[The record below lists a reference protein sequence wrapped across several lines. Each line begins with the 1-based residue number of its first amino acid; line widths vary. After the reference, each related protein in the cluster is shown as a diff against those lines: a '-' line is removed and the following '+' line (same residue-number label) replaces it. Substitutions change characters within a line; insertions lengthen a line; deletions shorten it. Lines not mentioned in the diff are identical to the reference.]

1 MHIYQVKKRSCKSVL
16 TFDRSCPHSATF
28 RNTSTIF
35 SKTLMFNILSK
46 KPTWNYWDDN
56 VKHENLST
64 AATDDK
70 EERVTWL
77 GN

>member
-1 MHIYQVKKRSCKSVL
+1 ML
-16 TFDRSCPHSATF
+16 
-28 RNTSTIF
+28 
-35 SKTLMFNILSK
+35 NILSK

-70 EERVTWL
+70 EETSNIVRELIQNVFIVIYVFDKKAVQS
-77 GN
+77 

>member
-1 MHIYQVKKRSCKSVL
+1 
-16 TFDRSCPHSATF
+16 
-28 RNTSTIF
+28 
-35 SKTLMFNILSK
+35 MFNILSK

-70 EERVTWL
+70 EKRVT
-77 GN
+77 